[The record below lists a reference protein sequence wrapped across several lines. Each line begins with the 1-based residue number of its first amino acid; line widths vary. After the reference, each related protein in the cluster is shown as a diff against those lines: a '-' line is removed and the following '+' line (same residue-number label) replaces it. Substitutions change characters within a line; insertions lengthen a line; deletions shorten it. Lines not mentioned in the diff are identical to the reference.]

1 MSLTVGLISLGC
13 PKNLIDS
20 EIMIGH
26 LQKAGMTMTP
36 DAELADV
43 MVVNTCAFIDQA
55 KQEAIDAILDVVRAR
70 ESGTYP
76 ENQKLIV
83 AGCLSQ
89 RFHKELPALLPEVDA
104 FIGPDQITRLPEI
117 ITEVMNRTV
126 RNKKFRGRQ
135 MQVRSGLGNAA
146 LPPDASPQRLYQDS
160 GRLQPRMRLLHYSD
174 DPRTPPQPLP
184 GGRGA

>member
-55 KQEAIDAILDVVRAR
+55 KQEAIDAILDV
-70 ESGTYP
+70 
-76 ENQKLIV
+76 
-83 AGCLSQ
+83 CL
-89 RFHKELPALLPEVDA
+89 LY
-104 FIGPDQITRLPEI
+104 T
-117 ITEVMNRTV
+117 
-126 RNKKFRGRQ
+126 
-135 MQVRSGLGNAA
+135 
-146 LPPDASPQRLYQDS
+146 SPSPRDS
-160 GRLQPRMRLLHYSD
+160 
-174 DPRTPPQPLP
+174 
-184 GGRGA
+184 